1 MAEFLADLPDL
12 FYRHLLLID
21 LIDHRARVLHVGQR
35 GLLHAAGIT
44 VIKNREVQHVFI
56 GLGINSPGG
65 VLSPGPIKA
74 AFAFRVFALDGFA
87 VVVDRSQNFF
97 CPALSFH
104 GLRQPS
110 GDARIHL
117 TFLSRPIFTMP
128 W

>member
-65 VLSPGPIKA
+65 VLSPGPIKV
-74 AFAFRVFALDGFA
+74 AFAFRVFALDGVA
-87 VVVDRSQNFF
+87 IVVDRSQNFF
-97 CPALSFH
+97 CPA
-104 GLRQPS
+104 
-110 GDARIHL
+110 
-117 TFLSRPIFTMP
+117 FLSTDCANLREMP
-128 W
+128 ESI